1 MRMSI
6 YLDETKT
13 ITQNSQYM
21 LETTHASQS
30 ISFRAGGSRETLG
43 DRRNKGFTM
52 AEIMVVI
59 VVMGI
64 LALIAVPIYN
74 NVRGAGL
81 DTVKAKNAATLNQ
94 LMTTI
99 HNAGVDTTGWTTSA
113 LAITA
118 LSNGVALPTVT
129 PSAQAQQIILRD
141 SLNPNAYTFTPGT
154 ATTAPFFVP
163 ILNQPTIP
171 P

>member
-1 MRMSI
+1 MS
-6 YLDETKT
+6 
-13 ITQNSQYM
+13 
-21 LETTHASQS
+21 ETTYVSQNLS
-30 ISFRAGGSRETLG
+30 TRACRSRETLG
-43 DRRNKGFTM
+43 GRRNKGFTM

-99 HNAGVDTTGWTTSA
+99 HNAVVDTTIWTTA
-113 LAITA
+113 DAAITA
-118 LSNGVALPTVT
+118 LRAGVPLPTVT
-129 PSAQAQQIILRD
+129 PNAQAQEILLQD
-141 SLNPNAYTFTPGT
+141 HLNSAAYQFTAGT
-154 ATTAPFFVP
+154 ATRAPIF
-163 ILNQPTIP
+163 
-171 P
+171 

>member
-1 MRMSI
+1 
-6 YLDETKT
+6 
-13 ITQNSQYM
+13 
-21 LETTHASQS
+21 
-30 ISFRAGGSRETLG
+30 
-43 DRRNKGFTM
+43 M

-99 HNAGVDTTGWTTSA
+99 HNAGVDTTIWTTSDA
-113 LAITA
+113 AITA
-118 LSNGVALPTVT
+118 LRAGVPLPTVT
-129 PSAQAQQIILRD
+129 PNAQAQEILLQD
-141 SLNPNAYTFTPGT
+141 HLNSAAYQFTAGT
-154 ATTAPFFVP
+154 ATRAPIFVP
-163 ILNQPTIP
+163 NLNQPTVAP
-171 P
+171 